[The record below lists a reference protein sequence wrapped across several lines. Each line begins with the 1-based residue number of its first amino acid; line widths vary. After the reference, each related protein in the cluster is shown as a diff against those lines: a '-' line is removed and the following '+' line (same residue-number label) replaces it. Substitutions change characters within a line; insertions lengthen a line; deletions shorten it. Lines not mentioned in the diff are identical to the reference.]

1 MEEKK
6 EYQHS
11 VSNADILLRE
21 SEFTD
26 LIDKDNTNNDKTP
39 MNMNLHYII
48 LYPSQ
53 NEFNIWFARFTVTAA
68 GISGISPK
76 LNGASIFSIF
86 FNPALFPFFSNS

>member
-26 LIDKDNTNNDKTP
+26 LIDKDNTNNDKTS

-48 LYPSQ
+48 S
-53 NEFNIWFARFTVTAA
+53 
-68 GISGISPK
+68 
-76 LNGASIFSIF
+76 FSK
-86 FNPALFPFFSNS
+86 

>member
-26 LIDKDNTNNDKTP
+26 LFDKDNTNNDKTP

-48 LYPSQ
+48 S
-53 NEFNIWFARFTVTAA
+53 
-68 GISGISPK
+68 
-76 LNGASIFSIF
+76 FSK
-86 FNPALFPFFSNS
+86 

>member
-48 LYPSQ
+48 LYYILLKMSS
-53 NEFNIWFARFTVTAA
+53 
-68 GISGISPK
+68 ISGSP
-76 LNGASIFSIF
+76 GSR
-86 FNPALFPFFSNS
+86 